1 MYIYKVGVVG
11 AGTMG
16 AQIAQGRLLV
26 VERKR
31 SLAAS

>member
-1 MYIYKVGVVG
+1 MYICQVDVVD

-26 VERKR
+26 VERR
-31 SLAAS
+31 SAH